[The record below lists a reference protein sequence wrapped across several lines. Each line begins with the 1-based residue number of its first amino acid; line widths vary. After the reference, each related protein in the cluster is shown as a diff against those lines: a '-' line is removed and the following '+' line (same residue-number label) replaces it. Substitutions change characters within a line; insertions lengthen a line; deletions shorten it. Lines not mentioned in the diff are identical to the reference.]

1 MFDRHKKT
9 TFEHKLVG
17 GKPVIVQAHR
27 PTKAQKKSASTL
39 IPFTPGPGKSKAK
52 RIARNLWG

>member
-1 MFDRHKKT
+1 MFDRHKKA

-17 GKPVIVQAHR
+17 GKPVIVPAHR
-27 PTKAQKKSASTL
+27 PTKAQKKSTQL